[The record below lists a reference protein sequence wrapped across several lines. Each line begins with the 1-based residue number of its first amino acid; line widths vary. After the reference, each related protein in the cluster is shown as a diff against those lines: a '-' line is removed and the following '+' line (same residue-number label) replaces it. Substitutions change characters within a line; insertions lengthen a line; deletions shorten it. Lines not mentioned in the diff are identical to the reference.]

1 MNKNP
6 TRPKEMNEI
15 MFEVFGVTKNK
26 KKKLQP
32 HQTAAEEISNMLK
45 ERGL

>member
-15 MFEVFGVTKNK
+15 MFEVFGTKK
-26 KKKLQP
+26 KKKLP
-32 HQTAAEEISNMLK
+32 FYK
-45 ERGL
+45 EVEKEMSDFVRSLE